1 MLFIVL
7 FILFFYIL
15 ITSLGAVFL
24 YFPFEFENIIGLA
37 KKATKSSANFLISQ
51 CNVLGLEAVVPGE
64 GEKDMEKGHGE
75 AKDAREMPRI
85 SLLLLLCVC
94 VYIFFALKTPFRVFR
109 LKFLQSALKIIMLM
123 LLENLLTYIRV
134 RSHGRKKNKIK
145 RGEAPHKY
153 VNTYVRPQRK
163 RAQAGLE
170 KVRKEGG
177 GMETESQA
185 AKIFVQHS

>member
-1 MLFIVL
+1 MCLVWKRLFR
-7 FILFFYIL
+7 
-15 ITSLGAVFL
+15 GR
-24 YFPFEFENIIGLA
+24 A
-37 KKATKSSANFLISQ
+37 KRTWK
-51 CNVLGLEAVVPGE
+51 
-64 GEKDMEKGHGE
+64 KDMEKP
-75 AKDAREMPRI
+75 RMPEKCQG
-85 SLLLLLCVC
+85 SPCCCCCVC